1 MSAGIQELALDEGGV
16 RVMLFISIDGACRRN
31 GKPDCT
37 ASGGVFIQQFDEHQ
51 RRVACTT
58 LSAYEYNSTNQRGE
72 LLALLKALE
81 YTYSADT
88 EALVV
93 TDSEYIF
100 NAMTKSWYVSWM
112 NNDWKTRSGDPVK
125 NKDIWIEIA
134 HVMQRCE
141 YRKDVDI
148 NFYHVKGHCIP
159 FGRVT
164 ADNALDR
171 DPTGA
176 WLHSL
181 VQTRYD
187 GVAPTKKAVFDA
199 ALQLSM
205 RNNGFEPDPTNF
217 KEWVTANV
225 VADAIATKVV
235 DAADSLRKT

>member
-1 MSAGIQELALDEGGV
+1 M
-16 RVMLFISIDGACRRN
+16 RLFIAIDGACRRN

-37 ASGGVFIQQFDEHQ
+37 ASGGVFIQQFDDSH
-51 RRVACTT
+51 RCVASKV

-81 YTYSADT
+81 YIYSADM

-100 NAMTKSWYVSWM
+100 NAMTKRWYVSWM
-112 NNDWKTRSGDPVK
+112 NNDWCTRAGDPVK
-125 NKDIWIEIA
+125 NKDIWLEIA
-134 HVMQRCE
+134 HAINRCE
-141 YRKDVDI
+141 NRADI
-148 NFYHVKGHCIP
+148 DICFYHVKGHCIP

-176 WLHSL
+176 WLHYL
-181 VQTRYD
+181 VKTRYD
-187 GVAPTKKAVFDA
+187 GVAPTKKTVFDA
-199 ALQLSM
+199 ALALSM
-205 RNNGFEPDPTNF
+205 RNNGFEPSPANF

-225 VADAIATKVV
+225 VADAIATKIV

>member
-1 MSAGIQELALDEGGV
+1 MKLL
-16 RVMLFISIDGACRRN
+16 ISIDGACRRN

-37 ASGGVFIQQFDEHQ
+37 ASGGVFIQQFDDAQ
-51 RRVACTT
+51 RRVACHT

-81 YTYSADT
+81 HIFSANM

-100 NAMTKSWYVSWM
+100 NAMTKNWYVSWLH
-112 NNDWKTRSGDPVK
+112 NDWKTRSGDPVK
-125 NKDIWIEIA
+125 NKDIWMEIA
-134 HVMQRCE
+134 HAMRLCE
-141 YRKDVDI
+141 YRRDI
-148 NFYHVKGHCIP
+148 DITFYHVKGHCIP

-164 ADNALDR
+164 AENALIKD
-171 DPTGA
+171 DTGA
-176 WLHSL
+176 LLHGL
-181 VQTRYD
+181 VCKRFDET
-187 GVAPTKKAVFDA
+187 APAKKAVFDA
-199 ALQLSM
+199 AIELSV
-205 RNNGFEPDPTNF
+205 RNNGFEPSQDKF

>member
-1 MSAGIQELALDEGGV
+1 MKLLV
-16 RVMLFISIDGACRRN
+16 SIDGACRRN

-51 RRVACTT
+51 RRVACYT

-81 YTYSADT
+81 HIFTANM

-100 NAMTKSWYVSWM
+100 NAMTKHWYVSWM
-112 NNDWKTRSGDPVK
+112 NNNWQTRSGDPVK
-125 NKDIWIEIA
+125 NQDIWMEIA
-134 HVMQRCE
+134 HAMHLCE
-141 YRKDVDI
+141 CRRDI
-148 NFYHVKGHCIP
+148 DIAFYHVKGHCIP

-164 ADNALDR
+164 AENALTKDT
-171 DPTGA
+171 TGA
-176 WLHSL
+176 LLHGL
-181 VQTRYD
+181 VQKRFD
-187 GVAPTKKAVFDA
+187 EVAPTKKTVFDA
-199 ALQLSM
+199 ALELSM
-205 RNNGFEPDPTNF
+205 RNNGFEPDAIRF

>member
-1 MSAGIQELALDEGGV
+1 MMP
-16 RVMLFISIDGACRRN
+16 MLMISIDGACRRN

-37 ASGGVFIQQFDEHQ
+37 ASGGVFIQQFDENR
-51 RRVACTT
+51 RRVATAV

-81 YTYSADT
+81 YAYSADM
-88 EALVV
+88 EAVVV

-100 NAMTKSWYVSWM
+100 NAMTKAWYVNWM
-112 NNDWKTRSGDPVK
+112 HNDWRTRSGDPVK
-125 NKDIWIEIA
+125 NKDIWLEIA
-134 HVMQRCE
+134 QVCRRLCNA
-141 YRKDVDI
+141 DI
-148 NFYHVKGHCIP
+148 EVVFYHVKGHCIP

-171 DPTGA
+171 DSSGA

-181 VQTRYD
+181 VQARYD
-187 GVAPTKKAVFDA
+187 GVAPTKHTVFDA
-199 ALQLSM
+199 ALKLSE
-205 RNNGFEPDPTNF
+205 RNNGFAPGPNIF

-235 DAADSLRKT
+235 DAADSHRKT